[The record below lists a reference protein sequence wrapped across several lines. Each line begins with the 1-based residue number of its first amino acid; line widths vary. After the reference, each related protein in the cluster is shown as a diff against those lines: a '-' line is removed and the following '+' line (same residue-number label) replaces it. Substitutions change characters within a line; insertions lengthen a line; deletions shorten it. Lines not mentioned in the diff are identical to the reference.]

1 MKYITSLVLI
11 VLVVVMFGCKSA
23 TTEAST
29 KPMTLD
35 FNPTSL
41 TLSKADTLAKSE
53 VKISCGCPFT
63 MQVLAIYGDTSKI
76 TFRRVDAYAV
86 VEHSHYIEAVPHEG
100 INATGT
106 YTAAISFLV
115 KHTHDDGVE
124 HTFYNTVQVTMFR

>member
-11 VLVVVMFGCKSA
+11 VLVAAMFGCKSA
-23 TTEAST
+23 TNADTG
-29 KPMTLD
+29 PMTLD
-35 FNPTSL
+35 FNPTFL
-41 TLSKADTLAKSE
+41 TLSKADILAKSE

-63 MQVLAIYGDTSKI
+63 MQVLALYGDTSKI

-86 VEHSHYIEAVPHEG
+86 AEHSHYVEAVPHEG